1 MKVRSIL
8 LNFCKATDRVVQI
21 ISYIGMALQLIFM
34 ILLAV
39 QIFLRYFFNSPIY
52 GIEESV
58 TAMVVWF
65 AAFGTIAV
73 TNANGHAQVEY
84 FLRWFPKKWHKWI
97 QLIVNVVGIL
107 MGVALFNGGLRQ
119 FKVQKI
125 ALPAGGLP
133 FSKCYYYALPIIV
146 MAALLC
152 IVCTSR
158 SIKLLAEKETEREGG
173 DII

>member
-1 MKVRSIL
+1 VKVRSIL

-119 FKVQKI
+119 FK
-125 ALPAGGLP
+125 A
-133 FSKCYYYALPIIV
+133 
-146 MAALLC
+146 
-152 IVCTSR
+152 
-158 SIKLLAEKETEREGG
+158 
-173 DII
+173 